1 MPPLLALFLGCQT
14 PPPPVAA
21 PEAHSWKEEAELVV
35 SGLEEVQGLWESGQR
50 PAAKTLA
57 ERVYTDRFEP
67 RLEPALREMQGQK
80 ETAKLEYAFGQL
92 SIVLDGKDRTKVE
105 ARIDDLERQ
114 VRSVAEAA
122 ARAFP
127 PPGEAAA
134 PPAPPKEVRAIVP
147 DVPPNWEMDG
157 SSGHEA
163 PEPGAAAP

>member
-1 MPPLLALFLGCQT
+1 M
-14 PPPPVAA
+14 
-21 PEAHSWKEEAELVV
+21 

-67 RLEPALREMQGQK
+67 RLEPAMREMQGAN
-80 ETAKLEYAFGQL
+80 EAVKLEYAFGQL
-92 SIVLDGKDRTKVE
+92 VVVLDGKDRTKVE

-114 VRSVAEAA
+114 VRGVAEAA

-147 DVPPNWEMDG
+147 DVPPNWEVAGAPD
-157 SSGHEA
+157 
-163 PEPGAAAP
+163 PEPAESTAPAPAP